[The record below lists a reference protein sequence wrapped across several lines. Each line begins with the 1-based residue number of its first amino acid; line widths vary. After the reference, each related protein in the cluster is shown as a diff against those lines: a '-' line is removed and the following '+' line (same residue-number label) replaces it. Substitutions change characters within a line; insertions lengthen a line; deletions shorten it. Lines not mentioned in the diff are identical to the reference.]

1 MRLRIIL
8 VHVAI
13 AYALISPVVLG
24 AQHADV
30 IRGRVTTDSGAAI
43 DSAAIIVT
51 RAPDRATFRG
61 IADRQGQYQ
70 IIIPNGTGDYLVY
83 MSAIGRQ
90 AFRKRLLRVGTDTV
104 FTLDAKLVSAVQQL
118 AAVAV
123 RAATPKPQRGS
134 GFLATDPGAAE
145 KVVDGVTSAIPPD
158 QIGDLNAAAATVP
171 GLSVTPA
178 GPSAFGLGA
187 SANSTTLNGASFA
200 GGDVPRAART
210 TTRVATSTY
219 DPSRGW
225 FSGATTNVDLAGGNL
240 LTSERAS
247 FTLDAPPA
255 QYTDPVSARL
265 GQRYTNL
272 RLNFGAD
279 GPLTAND
286 RLFYSYGAQYAHRTA
301 GIATLADAS
310 SDLLRYAGVSHDSV
324 SRLLQIARDA
334 GIPIGG
340 AAPSLTTDDASF
352 IARFDHAPFDW
363 TTTPPTPSPQTLAL
377 TMYGKWTRATS
388 LSLGPTATPDHG
400 GENWRALGMMQ
411 GLYSRYWGKDYLSEV
426 RSTLTHSRSQS
437 TPMLAEPDG
446 HVLVGS
452 SFPDGPG
459 GFSTLQFGGNG
470 FFANSAR
477 QTTWETI
484 AQTQL
489 FAHQKPTHRIKL
501 TADAR
506 YDDYTLD
513 AGGNELGTYNFASLG
528 DLAANRPSSFT
539 RTLNTP
545 TRTGGSWNTF
555 LAAGDN
561 WQVTRTLQILYGAR
575 LEANAFTNAP
585 AYNAAVDQSFGVRTD
600 ETPSTVHVSP
610 RLGFNW
616 VRTVVV
622 GPGGIPVPGGGVG
635 ARVSPAGTFVVQ
647 PPSAWRGGIGEFRS
661 IVSPLLLNN
670 ALVST
675 GLPNGLTRI
684 ACLGA
689 DVPTPNWSLY
699 ESNPAAIPTECLNGA
714 NAAFNDAASS
724 IQVVDKSYEP
734 PRSWRA
740 NLART
745 AQHSSFVYTIDAGY
759 SYGMN
764 QPGARDLNLRE
775 AQVFTTS
782 DEGRPVLVPATAIVS
797 STGAVSS
804 VPARINS
811 AYGRV
816 VSSGSDLHTVS
827 EQVTFTV
834 SPTLSGRLSSWFASL
849 SYTLADTRSEL
860 RGFDANTF
868 ATPSLKGWARSD
880 LDARH
885 QFLAQASY
893 LKNGFSITA
902 FGRAVSGLPFTP
914 LVGSDVNGDG
924 LPNDRAFIYDPA
936 RVSDV
941 AFAQSLR
948 SLRDGA
954 SGSTKRCLDSQLGKA
969 AERNSCEGPWTTA
982 LNMNLSVTGT
992 RLKLGSRVGLITLN
1006 LSNPLGGLDQVL
1018 HGSNDLRGWG
1028 TPATPDPIL
1037 YNVRGFD
1044 PVSQR
1049 FSYAVNPRFGSTS
1062 PSSNTLRAPFRVTL
1076 DVSLVL
1082 GRGVAEQQMERWI
1095 EPGRSRPGT
1104 KLGVA
1109 DLKRRYA
1116 TSVPNPYPGVLQ
1128 LADSLLLSRDQF
1140 EAVQRISADY
1150 NKKVDSAWTDLATY
1164 LAALPTSFDRAEA
1177 LQRQEAT
1184 VGDVWEMTRLH
1195 VQENLR
1201 TVLTPLQLTLVGGF
1215 ANIFNTTTTSMRNS
1229 RIFAGLRPS

>member
-1 MRLRIIL
+1 MRLRIVL
-8 VHVAI
+8 AR
-13 AYALISPVVLG
+13 AALACSLISPAILR
-24 AQHADV
+24 AQHIDV
-30 IRGRVTTDSGAAI
+30 IRGRVTTDSGVAI

-51 RAPDRATFRG
+51 RAPDRVTFQG
-61 IADRQGQYQ
+61 TADRQGRYQ
-70 IIIPNGTGDYLVY
+70 ILIANGTGDYLVHI
-83 MSAIGRQ
+83 SAVGRQ
-90 AFRKRLLRVGTDTV
+90 AFRKRLLRTGADTV
-104 FTLDAKLVSAVQQL
+104 FTLDAKLGPAVQQL

-123 RAATPKPQRGS
+123 QAATPPKPPRG
-134 GFLATDPGAAE
+134 ATRIFGTEAGAAE
-145 KVVDGVTSAIPPD
+145 KFIDGVTSSIPPD
-158 QIGDLNAAAATVP
+158 QLGDLNAAAATVP

-200 GGDVPRAART
+200 GGDVPREART
-210 TTRVATSTY
+210 STRVTTSTY

-225 FSGATTNVDLAGGNL
+225 FSGANTNVDLAGGNL
-240 LTSERAS
+240 LVSKRAS
-247 FTLDAPPA
+247 FTVDAPAA

-272 RLNFGAD
+272 RFNVGGD
-279 GPLTAND
+279 GPLTADD
-286 RLFYSYGAQYAHRTA
+286 RLFYSYGAQYAHHTA

-324 SRLLQIARDA
+324 SRLLQIARNA
-334 GIPIGG
+334 GIPVG
-340 AAPSLTTDDASF
+340 ASAPSITTDDASL
-352 IARFDHAPFDW
+352 IARFDHAPFNW
-363 TTTPPTPSPQTLAL
+363 ATTPPTPSPQTLAL

-388 LSLGPTATPDHG
+388 LALGPTATPDHG

-426 RSTLTHSRSQS
+426 RSTLTYNRSQA
-437 TPMLAEPDG
+437 TPMLAVPDG
-446 HVLVGS
+446 RVLVGS
-452 SFPDGPG
+452 SFPDATG

-470 FFANSAR
+470 FLDNSTR

-484 AQTQL
+484 AETQF
-489 FAHQKPTHRIKL
+489 FAHQKPTHRIKV
-501 TADAR
+501 TTDAR
-506 YDDYTLD
+506 FDDYALD
-513 AGGNELGTYNFASLG
+513 AAVNTLGTYNFASLG

-545 TRTGGSWNTF
+545 TRAGGSWNTF

-561 WQVTRTLQILYGAR
+561 WQVTKALQVIYGAR

-600 ETPSTVHVSP
+600 GTPSTVHVSP

-616 VRTVVV
+616 ARNS
-622 GPGGIPVPGGGVG
+622 GRGGGG
-635 ARVSPAGTFVVQ
+635 FISPAGTFAL
-647 PPSAWRGGIGEFRS
+647 PPTNLWRGGIGEFRS
-661 IVSPLLLNN
+661 MVSPLLLNN

-675 GLPNGLTRI
+675 GLPNGLSRI

-689 DVPTPNWSLY
+689 DVPIPNWSLY
-699 ESNPAAIPTECLNGA
+699 ESNPSAIPTQCLNGA

-724 IQVVDKSYEP
+724 VQVVDKSYAP

-745 AQHSSFVYTIDAGY
+745 SQHSSFSYTIDAGY

-764 QPGARDLNLRE
+764 QPGLRDLNLRGTPS
-775 AQVFTTS
+775 FTTT
-782 DEGRPVLVPATAIVS
+782 DEGRPVLVPAAAIVS

-811 AYGRV
+811 SFGRV
-816 VSSGSDLHTVS
+816 VSNGSDLHTTS
-827 EQVTFTV
+827 RQLTFTV
-834 SPTLSGRLSSWFASL
+834 APSLAGAAGGPSSWFGSL

-860 RGFDANTF
+860 RGFDASTF
-868 ATPSLKGWARSD
+868 DTPSVKGWARSD

-893 LKNGFSITA
+893 TKNGFSVTA

-914 LVGSDVNGDG
+914 VVGSDVNGDG
-924 LPNDRAFIYDPA
+924 LANDRAFIYDPA
-936 RVSDV
+936 RVGDA

-954 SGSTKRCLDSQLGKA
+954 SGSTKRCLDSQIGKA

-982 LNMNLSVTGT
+982 LNMGLSMQGSRV
-992 RLKLGSRVGLITLN
+992 KLGSRVGAITLN
-1006 LSNPLGGLDQVL
+1006 LSNPLGGLDQLL

-1028 TPATPDPIL
+1028 TSATPDPIL

-1044 PVSQR
+1044 PLSQR
-1049 FSYAVNPRFGSTS
+1049 FLYAVNPRFGSTN

-1076 DVSLVL
+1076 DVSLIV
-1082 GRGVAEQQMERWI
+1082 GRPVSEQQLERWI

-1109 DLKRRYA
+1109 DLKKRYS

-1128 LADSLLLSRDQF
+1128 LVDSLLLTRDQV
-1140 EAVQRISADY
+1140 EAVQRLLSDY
-1150 NKKVDSAWTDLATY
+1150 NKKVDSTWTDLATY
-1164 LAALPTSFDRAEA
+1164 LAALPNSFDRSEA
-1177 LQRQEAT
+1177 LKRQET
-1184 VGDVWEMTRLH
+1184 TIGDVWEMTRLH

-1201 TVLTPLQLTLVGGF
+1201 KVLTPLQLTLVGGT
-1215 ANIFNTTTTSMRNS
+1215 ANLYNTAKTSLRNARTFS
-1229 RIFAGLRPS
+1229 GLRPT